1 MRYNIR
7 QMEIDDIDNVIESEN
22 KIFGDSLGSDM
33 LYTELKCN
41 PYAFYFVLEVNK
53 KFAGYIGTWIEEE
66 HSEIINFLVLEEYQ
80 GNGFGS
86 MMLDFVINLVK
97 SVNVPNI
104 SLEVR
109 KSNEKAIK
117 LYEKYGFKYSHTREK
132 YYKNGE
138 DALVLILEVT
148 K

>member
-1 MRYNIR
+1 MRYKIR
-7 QMEIDDIDNVIESEN
+7 QMEIDDIDNVIDSEN

-41 PYAFYFVLEVNK
+41 PYAYYFVLEVDK

-80 GNGFGS
+80 
-86 MMLDFVINLVK
+86 LINLVK

-132 YYKNGE
+132 YYRNGE

>member
-1 MRYNIR
+1 M
-7 QMEIDDIDNVIESEN
+7 
-22 KIFGDSLGSDM
+22 
-33 LYTELKCN
+33 
-41 PYAFYFVLEVNK
+41 
-53 KFAGYIGTWIEEE
+53 
-66 HSEIINFLVLEEYQ
+66 VLEEYQ

-132 YYKNGE
+132 YYRNGE

>member
-1 MRYNIR
+1 MRYKIR
-7 QMEIDDIDNVIESEN
+7 QMEIDDIDNVIDSEN
-22 KIFGDSLGSDM
+22 KIFGDSLGSDN

-41 PYAFYFVLEVNK
+41 TYAYYFVLEVDK

-132 YYKNGE
+132 YYRNGE

>member
-1 MRYNIR
+1 MRYSIR
-7 QMEIDDIDNVIESEN
+7 PMEIDDIDNVIEAET
-22 KIFGDSLGSDM
+22 KIFKESLGSDM
-33 LYTELKCN
+33 LYTELKAN
-41 PYAFYFVLEVNK
+41 PYAYYFVLEVNK
-53 KFAGYIGTWIEEE
+53 QFGGYIGTWIEEE
-66 HSEIINFLVLEEYQ
+66 HAEIINFLVVEKYQ

-86 MMLDFVINLVK
+86 TMLEFVIDLVK

-117 LYEKYGFKYSHTREK
+117 LYEKYGFKYSHTRER
-132 YYKNGE
+132 YYKDGE
-138 DALVLILEVT
+138 DALVLILEVA